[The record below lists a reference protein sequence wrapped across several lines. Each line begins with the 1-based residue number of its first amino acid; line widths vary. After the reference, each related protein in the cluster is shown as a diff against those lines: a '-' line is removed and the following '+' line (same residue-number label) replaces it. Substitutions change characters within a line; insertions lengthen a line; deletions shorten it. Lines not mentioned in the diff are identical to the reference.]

1 MAADQTAE
9 SGRKGFALVLA
20 FLSASLLDQSVK
32 LWVEE
37 RAARFGSEGDGSS
50 LVLLRYVENSSAF
63 FGWTADWPDPLRLV
77 LLSLTVL
84 LALALA
90 LLIFRA
96 LAPGEWLG
104 AMALGLF
111 VGGAAS
117 NLFDRFRMGASVDLF
132 RMPFPAALGEYA
144 PVFNLADLFIA
155 TGAVILLLELWVLE
169 GQERAATPGRREDS
183 IR

>member
-63 FGWTADWPDPLRLV
+63 FGWSRRSATIASSRWVSTIGCV
-77 LLSLTVL
+77 LILEANCFS
-84 LALALA
+84 
-90 LLIFRA
+90 
-96 LAPGEWLG
+96 
-104 AMALGLF
+104 
-111 VGGAAS
+111 AS
-117 NLFDRFRMGASVDLF
+117 RYSPSMK
-132 RMPFPAALGEYA
+132 
-144 PVFNLADLFIA
+144 
-155 TGAVILLLELWVLE
+155 
-169 GQERAATPGRREDS
+169 
-183 IR
+183 